1 MLQRAWKFAK
11 GVRKFALARDKNG
24 FVAKGDAY
32 RDARQWK
39 EAAKAYWHA
48 LDKSPYLDPIWVQ
61 YAHALKESGEL
72 AEAEGAYRRALELAP
87 KDWEPLLHL
96 GHVLKLQG
104 KFDEARATY
113 LAAAAIR
120 PNNADLAREI
130 ADTPAHYALAAAE
143 HARKRGDWPAVRQF
157 CEVVLAENPAMPAIW
172 EQLGHAQKELG
183 AFDAAE
189 EAYRRA
195 RQDATDD
202 VSSWLKLG
210 HVRKMHGN
218 REGAIAAFARAT
230 LCSGDSG
237 EARHELEHLAGYSPL
252 DIETAL
258 RAAFAEAVRD
268 GAFVAE
274 RARNELKRLFA
285 SRSYLNAD
293 PTGAWRVH
301 ASVSGAAASARRA
314 GKRNFIWLPNIDW
327 GYRRQRSQQL
337 ATALGAEG
345 NRIVYVSPTIERG
358 EDPAR
363 LYRLVAKPTSG
374 VFEMRTRCAAP
385 GVDELHRGL
394 TPEIAEGLAAA
405 IDQARVELRLQDAVL
420 VVQHPNWVPVIE
432 RLPRLPWVYDCLDD
446 QAAFP
451 DALEGVKQ
459 NHDAALR
466 RADVVLSSSQTMQ
479 AEISAQRPCFLVRN
493 ATSPEMFTPVE
504 RTPAKTPVI
513 GYFGAIAEW
522 FQMDWIVHC
531 AKARPSWT
539 FMLIGNVTSCDV
551 SEARK
556 LANIQFVG
564 EVPHR
569 ELPLLMQQFSV
580 AVIPFVI
587 SRLTE
592 VTDPVKL
599 YEYLAGGCPVVA
611 SPLPEVIALD
621 APGVSIVASARQFDA
636 EIARSIAA
644 DTEKRRRERRS
655 WAAEQVWAR
664 RADTFEKVLGE
675 VLPATP

>member
-24 FVAKGDAY
+24 FVAKGDGY

-39 EAAKAYWHA
+39 QAAEAYWHA

-61 YAHALKESGEL
+61 YAHALKEAGEL
-72 AEAEGAYRRALELAP
+72 AEAEKAYRRALELAP

-104 KFDEARATY
+104 KFDEARAAY
-113 LAAAAIR
+113 VAAAAIR
-120 PNNADLAREI
+120 PDNADLVREI
-130 ADTPAHYALAAAE
+130 ADTPAHYALVAAD
-143 HARKRGDWPAVRQF
+143 HARSRGDWPAVRQF
-157 CEVVLAENPAMPAIW
+157 CEAVLAENPAMPAVW

-183 AFDAAE
+183 AFESAE

-195 RQDATDD
+195 RQDAAGDA
-202 VSSWLKLG
+202 SSLLNLG
-210 HVRKMHGN
+210 HVRKMQGD
-218 REGAIAAFARAT
+218 REGAISAFARAV
-230 LCSGDSG
+230 LCSGVSG
-237 EARHELEHLAGYSPL
+237 EARHELEHLAGYSSL

-258 RAAFAEAVRD
+258 RTAFAEAVRD

-274 RARNELKRLFA
+274 SARHELKRLFA
-285 SRSYLNAD
+285 SRPYLNVD
-293 PTGAWRVH
+293 PTGAWRRH

-314 GKRNFIWLPNIDW
+314 GKRDFIWLPNIDW
-327 GYRRQRSQQL
+327 GYRQQRPQQL

-345 NRIVYVSPTIERG
+345 NRIIYISPTIERG
-358 EDPAR
+358 DDPAK
-363 LYRLVAKPTSG
+363 LYRLIAKPASG
-374 VFEMRTRCAAP
+374 VFEMRTRCPAP
-385 GVDELHRGL
+385 GLEGLHRGL
-394 TPEIAEGLAAA
+394 TPAIADGLAAA

-451 DALEGVKQ
+451 NAREGVKQ
-459 NHDAALR
+459 NHDAALG

-479 AEISAQRPCFLVRN
+479 AEISVKRPCFLVRN
-493 ATSPEMFTPVE
+493 AASPEMFTPAE
-504 RTPAKTPVI
+504 RAPAKTPVI

-539 FMLIGNVTSCDV
+539 FMLIGHVTSCDI

-556 LANIQFVG
+556 LANIRFVG
-564 EVPHR
+564 EVPHH

-611 SPLPEVIALD
+611 SPLPEVIALG
-621 APGVSIVASARQFDA
+621 APGVGIATSARQFET
-636 EIARSIAA
+636 EIARAIAA
-644 DTEKRRRERRS
+644 DTERARRERQS
-655 WAAEQVWAR
+655 WAAEEVWVR
-664 RADTFEKVLGE
+664 RAETFEKVLGE
-675 VLPATP
+675 ALPATA

>member
-11 GVRKFALARDKNG
+11 GVSRLASARDKNG

-39 EAAKAYWHA
+39 QAAKAYWHA
-48 LDKSPYLDPIWVQ
+48 LDESPYLAPIWVQ
-61 YAHALKESGEL
+61 YAHALKEAGEL
-72 AEAEGAYRRALELAP
+72 AEAEGAYRRALELVP

-104 KFDEARATY
+104 KFDEARAAY
-113 LAAAAIR
+113 LAAAAIH
-120 PNNADLAREI
+120 PGNADLAREI
-130 ADTPAHYALAAAE
+130 VDAPAQYALVAAD
-143 HARKRGDWPAVRQF
+143 HARDRRDWPAARQF
-157 CEVVLAENPAMPAIW
+157 YEAVLAENPAMPAIW

-183 AFDAAE
+183 AFEAAE

-195 RQDATDD
+195 RQNSADD
-202 VSSWLKLG
+202 VSSWLNLG
-210 HVRKMHGN
+210 HVRKRQGN
-218 REGAIAAFARAT
+218 REGAIAAFART
-230 LCSGDSG
+230 VLCSGDSG
-237 EARHELEHLAGYSPL
+237 EARRELEHLAGYSPL
-252 DIETAL
+252 DIEAAL
-258 RAAFAEAVRD
+258 QTAFAEAVGD

-274 RARNELKRLFA
+274 SARHELKRLFA
-285 SRSYLNAD
+285 SRSYLNVD
-293 PTGAWRVH
+293 PTGAWRMH
-301 ASVSGAAASARRA
+301 ASALGEAVSAKRA
-314 GKRNFIWLPNIDW
+314 GKRDFIWLPNIDW
-327 GYRRQRSQQL
+327 GYRRQRPQQL
-337 ATALGAEG
+337 AAALGAEG

-358 EDPAR
+358 DDPAR
-363 LYRLVAKPTSG
+363 LYRLVAKPASG
-374 VFEMRTRCAAP
+374 VFEMRTRCAAS
-385 GVDELHRGL
+385 GLEDLHRGL
-394 TPEIAEGLAAA
+394 TSEIADGLAAA

-451 DALEGVKQ
+451 DAREGVKQ
-459 NHDAALR
+459 NHEAALSS
-466 RADVVLSSSQTMQ
+466 ADVVLSSSQTIQ
-479 AEISAQRPCFLVRN
+479 AEINAQRSCFLVRN
-493 ATSPEMFTPVE
+493 ATSPEMFTPTAG
-504 RTPAKTPVI
+504 TPPKTPII
-513 GYFGAIAEW
+513 GYFGAIADW

-531 AKARPSWT
+531 AKARPDWT

-556 LANIQFVG
+556 LANIRFVG

-611 SPLPEVIALD
+611 SPLPEVMALD
-621 APGVSIVASARQFDA
+621 APGVSIAASARQFEA
-636 EIARSIAA
+636 EIARSFAA
-644 DTEKRRRERRS
+644 DTESKKRERRS

-675 VLPATP
+675 ALLVTP